1 MATSVTTTTDAI
13 TEAMK
18 IIFSDPLIVNIVEDS
33 ELLSIF
39 QTDMNVKVD
48 ETTGGRFIEMAH
60 YFQLPAG
67 VGARAENEYIPEADD
82 PIFRNARLFLRKI
95 QGTVEMTGD
104 TMRRVVG
111 DEGAFINYMERA
123 LPDLVTRLVNEID
136 RMYIGFGAGI
146 KARAEL
152 TPVKTSPSTLDIQV
166 NRSLGVDGFT
176 DAFFLFLEGE
186 RIVFDTAADGQSLIT
201 GGGDRAL
208 RVSDIDEDSSTIEFT
223 GLEALIDA
231 VVAAGADIYLFPGD
245 EAGAS
250 SQTAGGVDR
259 EIAGLMAGADD
270 GGIIATYNNISR
282 TGSNS
287 RLWKSI
293 IIDGSDAVW
302 GGQLTEELLSFADDE
317 VAVKGAGKID
327 TIIASR
333 SAARGYWQSL
343 KGDRVFNDPRSF
355 AGGRNGLSIILG
367 DREVMLKVA
376 RKLPPEVVFALQA
389 DTWRRI
395 TLGTWDWD
403 DRTGSIWNRV
413 IDSIGRKDAFFATG
427 NMYEQLFCVAPRK
440 NVRIDNLDASF

>member
-1 MATSVTTTTDAI
+1 MASATTTTDAI

-18 IIFSDPLIVNIVEDS
+18 IIFSDPLITNIVEDS

-39 QTDMNVKVD
+39 QADMNVSVD

-82 PIFRNARLFLRKI
+82 PIFRNARLFLKKI

-146 KARAEL
+146 KARAAI
-152 TPVKTSPSTLDIQV
+152 TPVKTSVTTVDITV
-166 NRSLGVDGFT
+166 DRSVGVDGFT
-176 DAFFLFLEGE
+176 DAFLQFMEGE
-186 RIVFDTAADGQSLIT
+186 RIVFDTAADGQTLIT
-201 GGGDRAL
+201 GGGDQAL
-208 RVSDIDEDSSTIEFT
+208 QVTDIDEDNNVIQFT

-250 SQTAGGVDR
+250 TLTAAGDDR
-259 EIAGLMAGADD
+259 EIAGIMAGADD

-282 TGSNS
+282 SGANS
-287 RLWKSI
+287 RLWRSI
-293 IIDGSDAVW
+293 IIDGSDAIW
-302 GGQLTEELLSFADDE
+302 GGQLTEELMAFADDE
-317 VAVKGAGKID
+317 VAVKGAGRID
-327 TIIASR
+327 TIITSR
-333 SAARGYWQSL
+333 SANRGYWQSL

-355 AGGRNGLSIILG
+355 TGGKTGLFMVLG
-367 DREVMLKVA
+367 DRTVPMKVA
-376 RKLPPEVVFALQA
+376 RKLPPEVAFGLQA
-389 DTWRRI
+389 DTWRRL
-395 TLGTWDWD
+395 TLGTWEWD
-403 DRTGSIWNRV
+403 DKTGSIWNRV
-413 IDSIGRKDAFFATG
+413 TDSIGRKDAFFATG
-427 NMYEQLFCVAPRK
+427 VMYEQLFCTAPRK
-440 NVRIDNLDASF
+440 NVRIDNLSAAF

>member
-1 MATSVTTTTDAI
+1 MASQTTTTDAI

-39 QTDMNVKVD
+39 QTDMNVNVD
-48 ETTGGRFIEMAH
+48 DTTGGRFIEMAH

-67 VGARAENEYIPEADD
+67 VGARGENEYIPEADD
-82 PIFRNARLFLRKI
+82 PVFKNSRLFLRKI

-152 TPVKTSPSTLDIQV
+152 TPVKPGVGLVDITV

-176 DAFFLFLEGE
+176 DAWLQFLEGE

-201 GGGDRAL
+201 GGGFRAL
-208 RVSDIDEDSSTIEFT
+208 QVVDIDEDSDTISFAGNDT
-223 GLEALIDA
+223 LVDA

-250 SQTAGGVDR
+250 SQNASGVDR

-282 TGSNS
+282 SGTLS
-287 RLWKSI
+287 RQWKSI

-317 VAVKGAGKID
+317 VSVKGAGKID
-327 TIIASR
+327 TIVASR

-343 KGDRVFNDPRSF
+343 KGDRVFNDPRNF
-355 AGGRNGLSIILG
+355 TGGRNGLSIILG
-367 DREVMLKVA
+367 DREVSLKVA
-376 RKLPPEVVFALQA
+376 RKLPPEVVFCLQS
-389 DTWRRI
+389 DTWRRL

-427 NMYEQLFCVAPRK
+427 NMYEQLFCTHPRK
-440 NVRIDNLDASF
+440 NVRIDNLDSSF

>member
-1 MATSVTTTTDAI
+1 MSSQTTTTDAI

-39 QTDMNVKVD
+39 QTDMNVSVD
-48 ETTGGRFIEMAH
+48 DTTGGRFIEMAH

-67 VGARAENEYIPEADD
+67 VGARGENEYIPEADD
-82 PIFRNARLFLRKI
+82 PIFVNSRLFLRKI

-104 TMRRVVG
+104 TMRRVIG
-111 DEGAFINYMERA
+111 DEGSFINYMERA

-152 TPVKTSPSTLDIQV
+152 TPVKTSVTTVDIQT

-176 DAFFLFLEGE
+176 DSFLQFMEGE
-186 RIVFDTAADGQSLIT
+186 RIVFDTAADGQTLIT
-201 GGGDRAL
+201 GGGDRSL
-208 RVSDIDEDSSTIEFT
+208 QVSDIDEDNNVIEFT

-250 SQTAGGVDR
+250 SQNAGGTDR

-270 GGIIATYNNISR
+270 GGIISNYNNISR
-282 TGSNS
+282 TGPNS

-293 IIDGSDAVW
+293 IIDGSDAGW

-327 TIIASR
+327 TVVASR

-376 RKLPPEVVFALQA
+376 RKLPPEVVFGLQA
-389 DTWRRI
+389 DTWRRL

-413 IDSIGRKDAFFATG
+413 IDSVGRKDAFFATG